1 MQNSPGDVVT
11 SEWKNEPVKDLS
23 DTVEAIPNNLSYYNS
38 HESQMRSGSQFPQVL
53 ISLWYQGIMKVVKFP
68 ALILELTNITMH
80 MLLFLLKSS
89 FQLVHVF

>member
-53 ISLWYQGIMKVVKFP
+53 ISL
-68 ALILELTNITMH
+68 
-80 MLLFLLKSS
+80 
-89 FQLVHVF
+89 